1 MDPQNKLMDAF
12 NEYMAFRKGAGY
24 STANYVSQLVPFI
37 DYCNVNFPGTETVTQ
52 EMVDGWI
59 KKRSTELHAKS
70 QASLVGVIRQFSRF
84 LCFLGMGAFIPDDEY
99 KVHYGRYY
107 PHLFT
112 DTELEKLFDCFDSWK
127 PNPYRPKIRA
137 ELVNPVLFR
146 MLYCCG
152 MRPAEPL
159 HLLYRDINL
168 ESGDIYI
175 RETKNK
181 KERHIIMSE
190 DLKNLCVSYNRIIND
205 DGRTWFFEH
214 DGGPYSIYWLGDQ
227 FRRCWKQLGI
237 SASVSPRPYDLRH
250 AFATRNLMRWVDEK
264 RDVMVLIPFLSAYMG
279 HVRIS
284 ETLYYVHLLPERLR
298 KSSGVDWSQFSA
310 IYGKDGGMVET

>member
-1 MDPQNKLMDAF
+1 MSQQNKLMDAF
-12 NEYMAFRKGAGY
+12 NDYMAFRKGAGY
-24 STANYVSQLVPFI
+24 STSDYESQLIPFI
-37 DYCNVNFPGTETVTQ
+37 NYCNDNYPESKTITQ

-59 KKRSTELHAKS
+59 EKKAAVLCAKS
-70 QASLVGVIRQFSRF
+70 QSSLVSMLRQFSRF
-84 LCFLGMGAFIPDDEY
+84 LCFLGMDAFIPDDEY
-99 KVHYGRYY
+99 NVHYTRYY

-112 DTELEKLFDCFDSWK
+112 DTELEQLFDCFDSWK
-127 PNPYRPKIRA
+127 PNPHRPKIRA

-159 HLLYRDINL
+159 RLLYHDVNL
-168 ESGDIYI
+168 ENGDIYI

-190 DLKNLCVSYNRIIND
+190 DMRKLCTKYNDIIND
-205 DGRTWFFEH
+205 DDRNWFFEH

-227 FRRCWKQLGI
+227 FRRCWKQLGV
-237 SASVSPRPYDLRH
+237 SSSVSPRPYDLRH

-264 RDVMVLIPFLSAYMG
+264 RDIMVLIPFLSAYMG

-284 ETLYYVHLLPERLR
+284 QTLYYVHLLPERLR
-298 KSSGVDWSQFSA
+298 KSSGVDWSQFSS
-310 IYGKDGGMVET
+310 IYGKDGETDET